1 MTMSIVKWI
10 PLFIIINV
18 SRFWIMMPRIT
29 SLNLV
34 KLQTFL
40 ELLKL
45 SPYIIHLN
53 IIIVW
58 STAISLH
65 QAHDMSPK
73 WVHLMLLTNWAP
85 SPLPGWT
92 WPELPTLIEQPLR
105 CWGQGIMSWE
115 NPLTEQLLV
124 PGASSKR
131 VMSVT
136 NSGSHPVRNIAQ
148 RNPSTWKIT
157 LLSWQPL

>member
-1 MTMSIVKWI
+1 
-10 PLFIIINV
+10 
-18 SRFWIMMPRIT
+18 MMPRIT

-53 IIIVW
+53 IITVR
-58 STAISLH
+58 STAINLH
-65 QAHDMSPK
+65 QAHDRSPK
-73 WVHLMLLTNWAP
+73 WVHLTLLTNRAP
-85 SPLPGWT
+85 SPLPGWI
-92 WPELPTLIEQPLR
+92 WPELPTFIEQPLQCR
-105 CWGQGIMSWE
+105 GQGVMSWE
-115 NPLTEQLLV
+115 NLLTEQLLV

-136 NSGSHPVRNIAQ
+136 NSGSHPVKNIAQ
-148 RNPSTWKIT
+148 RNPSTWKTT
-157 LLSWQPL
+157 LSSWRPL